1 VTAAAGHILV
11 IGPPTLAE
19 VVRAV
24 APTEQIRVV
33 APLLDGVWTSGQN
46 GFASVVLAADGVRAL
61 AAVRALRS
69 ISPAARIILT
79 CAPIHEPLA
88 RQAMDEG
95 ADDYVLEPVDA
106 EDLRQA
112 LGLEHSAPP
121 VDPAQVPPPNVDE
134 IAGLADAVRVLDEGP
149 LAVLNRLGP
158 LVQSAFGATGVL
170 IELDEFGYATC
181 EPDQLVLEQPIDRA
195 GHTVGRIGLARHF
208 GGPFPSFAL
217 KRLAE
222 YAGLAE
228 ILLDQARQRL
238 QWRELA
244 WTDDLSGLRNRRYF
258 DRLLDQLLQRAA
270 EERQRV
276 TVFVFDI
283 DDFKTYN
290 DHYGHATGDAL
301 IGEIAALLRH
311 CTRQS
316 DVVARY
322 GGDEFAVVLWDSEK
336 RRQPDSEHPRDPLAL
351 AERFCRTIAGHDFR
365 CLGDSAPG
373 PVTISGGLASFP
385 WHGMT
390 RESLMKCADAALHEA
405 KRSGKN
411 HIKLAGRAV
420 GTTDLEN
427 LELPAPA
434 AGVRNVGQPPPTTS

>member
-1 VTAAAGHILV
+1 MTAAAGHILV

-19 VVRAV
+19 VVRAI

-33 APLLDGVWTSGQN
+33 APLLDGVWTSGQS
-46 GFASVVLAADGVRAL
+46 GFTLVVVAADGGRAL
-61 AAVRALRS
+61 PAVRALRS

-79 CAPIHEPLA
+79 CPPIHEPLA

-95 ADDYVLEPVDA
+95 ADDYVLEPVNA
-106 EDLRQA
+106 EDLRHA
-112 LGLEHSAPP
+112 LQLEVPATPA
-121 VDPAQVPPPNVDE
+121 DPAHVPPPTVDE
-134 IAGLADAVRVLDEGP
+134 IAGLADALRVLDEGP

-158 LVQSAFGATGVL
+158 LVQSAFDATGVL

-181 EPDQLVLEQPIDRA
+181 EVDQLVLEQPIERA
-195 GHTVGRIGLARHF
+195 GRGVGRIGLARHF
-208 GGPFPSFAL
+208 RGPYPAFAVQ
-217 KRLAE
+217 RLAE
-222 YAGLAE
+222 YARLTE
-228 ILLDQARQRL
+228 TLLDQARQRQ

-258 DRLLDQLLQRAA
+258 DNLLDQLLQRAA
-270 EERQRV
+270 DERQRV

-290 DHYGHATGDAL
+290 DRYGHATGDAL

-351 AERFCRTIAGHDFR
+351 AERFCRTIAGHDFK

-390 RESLMKCADAALHEA
+390 RESLMKCADSALREA

-411 HIKLAGRAV
+411 HIKLAGRAP
-420 GTTDLEN
+420 GTTGLEN
-427 LELPAPA
+427 
-434 AGVRNVGQPPPTTS
+434 VQPPPPAAVL